1 MASLPPLAP
10 FPQSSWRQHLSS
22 SEWNSLL
29 QAWTSICRALVA
41 LPEKDFKTVPSR
53 DDSVATF
60 LVSFAEETAEAGF
73 TILESHSTTLP
84 KAVFQLTS
92 RVFSASP
99 PSQLFD
105 YAFLANVARIFPRKA
120 TAPLI
125 AQLFRQHAAPLEA
138 ALTALKKQLIPQL
151 EAGIKGD
158 LKIVE
163 ARLIRLNYLLHASP
177 DACTLFLAGSDFLD
191 GLIVCFRVMN
201 PPLRKVILTT
211 TYLCLIGLID
221 VEPAKWSMLG
231 DQLYALKEAAD
242 AHKVGP
248 LNVNDSL
255 VPELVTNTPLLKIL
269 QRRAQDSGAATD
281 SFKKRITA
289 LESYRKGAMVRP
301 KRLVRR
307 RVDKGKGKETY
318 QEVDADIHV
327 HRMSQITQVQDLF
340 PDLGSGF
347 VSKCLD
353 EYGEDVEQVVANLL
367 SETLPSHLASAD
379 RSEPLYVSLC
389 YQNLAQLTTLR
400 SSHPEARHT
409 DLAPRPTPPQL
420 PTRANVFDDDDF
432 DRLAMDVSKVSFGKK
447 PGKSADEMLKDK
459 ANAPNKSAILSA
471 LAVFD
476 SDDDERDDTY
486 DADDVGGTVDASN
499 QEADAASD
507 GNEEILF
514 RAYQL
519 DSKLFDRDAA
529 TRRGSQRA
537 KLRGDTGMTDE
548 AIEGWAL
555 ILVRNPQQ
563 KRRLEAK
570 YAFAG
575 QQAQIDR
582 TSWRASPAGSGE
594 EGSDPDGGS
603 SRGGRGGGRGR
614 GRGQGR
620 GRGRG
625 GNVAGPTG
633 EKETESARKNKEANK
648 GSRANHNRRDARAKK
663 MARGGFAG

>member
-1 MASLPPLAP
+1 MVSLPPLAP

-22 SEWNSLL
+22 SEWNTLL
-29 QAWTSICRALVA
+29 QSWTSICRAISSLSEQDIKTA
-41 LPEKDFKTVPSR
+41 LAR
-53 DDSVATF
+53 DDSIATF

-73 TILESHSTTLP
+73 TILDSHSTTLP
-84 KAVFQLTS
+84 KAVFQLVS
-92 RVFSASP
+92 RVFTVSP
-99 PSQLFD
+99 PPQLFD
-105 YAFLANVARIFPRKA
+105 YAFLANIARIFPRKA

-125 AQLFRQHAAPLEA
+125 ARLFQRHAAALEA

-158 LKIVE
+158 LKSVD
-163 ARLIRLNYLLHASP
+163 ARLIRLNYLLHASS
-177 DACTLFLAGSDFLD
+177 DTCTLFLAGSDFLD

-211 TYLCLIGLID
+211 TYLCLVGLID
-221 VEPAKWSMLG
+221 TEPAKWSMLS

-242 AHKVGP
+242 AHKAGP

-255 VPELVTNTPLLKIL
+255 VPELITNTPLLKVL
-269 QRRAQDSGAATD
+269 LRRAEDTGAATEN
-281 SFKKRITA
+281 FKKRITA
-289 LESYRKGAMVRP
+289 LEGYRKGTMVRP
-301 KRLVRR
+301 KRLIRR
-307 RVDKGKGKETY
+307 RLDKGKGKITQ
-318 QEVDADIHV
+318 QEVNADIHV
-327 HRMSQITQVQDLF
+327 HKMSQITQVQDLF

-367 SETLPSHLASAD
+367 SETLPPHLANAD
-379 RSEPLYVSLC
+379 RSESL
-389 YQNLAQLTTLR
+389 
-400 SSHPEARHT
+400 SSHTEAGHT
-409 DLAPRPTPPQL
+409 ELAPRSTPPQV
-420 PTRANVFDDDDF
+420 PTRHNVFDDDDF

-447 PGKSADEMLKDK
+447 PGKNADEMLKDK
-459 ANAPNKSAILSA
+459 ATAPNKSAILSA
-471 LAVFD
+471 LAAFD

-507 GNEEILF
+507 SNEEALF
-514 RAYQL
+514 RAYQM
-519 DSKLFDRDAA
+519 DSKLFDRDAG
-529 TRRGSQRA
+529 TRRGNPRA
-537 KLRGDTGMTDE
+537 KLREETGMTDE

-570 YAFAG
+570 YAFSG
-575 QQAQIDR
+575 QQAQLER

-594 EGSDPDGGS
+594 EGSEPD
-603 SRGGRGGGRGR
+603 
-614 GRGQGR
+614 
-620 GRGRG
+620 
-625 GNVAGPTG
+625 G

>member
-1 MASLPPLAP
+1 MTSLPPLAP
-10 FPQSSWRQHLSS
+10 FPQSSWRQHLSPG
-22 SEWNSLL
+22 EWNSLL
-29 QAWTSICRALVA
+29 DAWTSICRASIA
-41 LPEKDFKTVPSR
+41 LSDKDLKKALSR
-53 DDSVATF
+53 DDSIATF

-73 TILESHSTTLP
+73 TVLESHSTTLP
-84 KAVFQLTS
+84 KTVFQLTS
-92 RVFSASP
+92 RVLSVSP
-99 PSQLFD
+99 PSQLLD
-105 YAFLANVARIFPRKA
+105 YVFLANVARIFPRKA

-125 AQLFRQHAAPLEA
+125 AQLFKQHATPTEA
-138 ALTALKKQLIPQL
+138 ALTGLKKQLIPQL

-158 LKIVE
+158 LKAVE

-191 GLIVCFRVMN
+191 GLIICFRVMN

-211 TYLCLIGLID
+211 TYLCLVGLID
-221 VEPAKWSMLG
+221 AEPAKWSMLS
-231 DQLYALKEAAD
+231 DELYALKEAAD
-242 AHKVGP
+242 AHKAGP

-255 VPELVTNTPLLKIL
+255 VPELITNTPLLKIL
-269 QRRAQDSGAATD
+269 SRRAEDSGAATD
-281 SFKKRITA
+281 NFKKRITA
-289 LESYRKGAMVRP
+289 LEGYRKGAMVRP

-307 RVDKGKGKETY
+307 KVDKGKGKETQ
-318 QEVDADIHV
+318 QEMDADIHV

-367 SETLPSHLASAD
+367 SETLPPHLANAD
-379 RSEPLYVSLC
+379 RSEPL
-389 YQNLAQLTTLR
+389 
-400 SSHPEARHT
+400 SSHPEPRHT
-409 DLAPRPTPPQL
+409 DLAPRPTPPQV
-420 PTRANVFDDDDF
+420 PTRHNVFDDDDF

-447 PGKSADEMLKDK
+447 PSKNADEMLKDK

-471 LAVFD
+471 LAAFD

-507 GNEEILF
+507 GNEETLF
-514 RAYQL
+514 RAYQM

-529 TRRGSQRA
+529 TRRGNQRS
-537 KLRGDTGMTDE
+537 KLRGETGMTDE

-570 YAFAG
+570 YAFSG
-575 QQAQIDR
+575 QQAQLER
-582 TSWRASPAGSGE
+582 TSWRSSPAGSGE

-603 SRGGRGGGRGR
+603 SRGGRGGGHGR
-614 GRGQGR
+614 GRGR

>member
-1 MASLPPLAP
+1 MVSLPPLAP
-10 FPQSSWRQHLSS
+10 FPQSSWRQHLSP
-22 SEWNSLL
+22 SEWNTLL
-29 QAWTSICRALVA
+29 QSWTSICRAISSLS
-41 LPEKDFKTVPSR
+41 EKDIKTALSR
-53 DDSVATF
+53 DDSIATF

-73 TILESHSTTLP
+73 TILDSHSTTLP
-84 KAVFQLTS
+84 KAVFQLIS
-92 RVFSASP
+92 RVFAVSP
-99 PSQLFD
+99 PPQLFD
-105 YAFLANVARIFPRKA
+105 YAFLANIARIFPRKA

-125 AQLFRQHAAPLEA
+125 AQLFQQHAAALEA
-138 ALTALKKQLIPQL
+138 SLTGLKKQLIPQL

-158 LKIVE
+158 LKSVE
-163 ARLIRLNYLLHASP
+163 ARLIRLNYLLHASS
-177 DACTLFLAGSDFLD
+177 DTCTLFLAGSDFLD

-211 TYLCLIGLID
+211 TYLCLVGLID
-221 VEPAKWSMLG
+221 TEPAKWSMLS

-242 AHKVGP
+242 AHKAGP

-255 VPELVTNTPLLKIL
+255 VPELITNTPILKIL
-269 QRRAQDSGAATD
+269 LRRAEDTGAATENL
-281 SFKKRITA
+281 KKRITA

-301 KRLVRR
+301 KRLIRR
-307 RVDKGKGKETY
+307 RLDKGKGKET
-318 QEVDADIHV
+318 QPEVDADIHV
-327 HRMSQITQVQDLF
+327 HKMSQITQVQDLF

-353 EYGEDVEQVVANLL
+353 EYGEDVEQVVSNLL
-367 SETLPSHLASAD
+367 SETLPPHLADAD
-379 RSEPLYVSLC
+379 RSESL
-389 YQNLAQLTTLR
+389 
-400 SSHPEARHT
+400 SSHSEAGHT
-409 DLAPRPTPPQL
+409 ELAPRPTPPQV
-420 PTRANVFDDDDF
+420 PARHNVFDDDDF

-447 PGKSADEMLKDK
+447 PGKNADEMLKDK

-471 LAVFD
+471 LAAFD

-507 GNEEILF
+507 SNEEALF
-514 RAYQL
+514 RAYQM

-529 TRRGSQRA
+529 TRRSSPRA
-537 KLRGDTGMTDE
+537 KLREETGMTDE

-570 YAFAG
+570 YAFSG
-575 QQAQIDR
+575 QQAQLER
-582 TSWRASPAGSGE
+582 TSWRESPAGSGE
-594 EGSDPDGGS
+594 EGSEPDGGS

-614 GRGQGR
+614 GRG
-620 GRGRG
+620 RGRG

-633 EKETESARKNKEANK
+633 KKETETARKNKEANK

>member
-1 MASLPPLAP
+1 MVSLPPLAP

-22 SEWNSLL
+22 SEWNTLL
-29 QAWTSICRALVA
+29 QSWTSICRAISSLSEKEIKAA
-41 LPEKDFKTVPSR
+41 LAR
-53 DDSVATF
+53 DDSIATF

-73 TILESHSTTLP
+73 TILDSHSTTLP
-84 KAVFQLTS
+84 KAVFQLVS
-92 RVFSASP
+92 RVFNVSP
-99 PSQLFD
+99 PPQLFD
-105 YAFLANVARIFPRKA
+105 YAFLANIARIFPRKA

-125 AQLFRQHAAPLEA
+125 AQLFQRHAAALEA

-158 LKIVE
+158 LKSVE
-163 ARLIRLNYLLHASP
+163 ARLIRLNYLLHASS
-177 DACTLFLAGSDFLD
+177 DTCTLFLAGSDFLD

-211 TYLCLIGLID
+211 TYLCLVGLID
-221 VEPAKWSMLG
+221 TEPAKWSMLS

-242 AHKVGP
+242 AHKAGP

-255 VPELVTNTPLLKIL
+255 VPELITNTPLLKIL
-269 QRRAQDSGAATD
+269 LRRAEDTGAATEN
-281 SFKKRITA
+281 FKKRITA
-289 LESYRKGAMVRP
+289 LEGYRKGTMVRP
-301 KRLVRR
+301 KRLTRR
-307 RVDKGKGKETY
+307 RLDKGKGKITQ
-318 QEVDADIHV
+318 QEVNADIHV
-327 HRMSQITQVQDLF
+327 HKMSQITQVQDLF

-367 SETLPSHLASAD
+367 SETLPPHLANAD
-379 RSEPLYVSLC
+379 RSESL
-389 YQNLAQLTTLR
+389 
-400 SSHPEARHT
+400 SSHPEAGRT
-409 DLAPRPTPPQL
+409 ELAPRPTPPQV
-420 PTRANVFDDDDF
+420 PTRHNVFDDDDF

-447 PGKSADEMLKDK
+447 PGKNADEMLKDK
-459 ANAPNKSAILSA
+459 ANAPNKSAIFSA
-471 LAVFD
+471 LAAFD

-507 GNEEILF
+507 SNEEALF
-514 RAYQL
+514 RAYQM
-519 DSKLFDRDAA
+519 DSKLFDRDAG
-529 TRRGSQRA
+529 TRRGNPRA
-537 KLRGDTGMTDE
+537 KLREETGMTDE

-570 YAFAG
+570 YAFSG
-575 QQAQIDR
+575 QQAQLER
-582 TSWRASPAGSGE
+582 TSWRESPAGSGE
-594 EGSDPDGGS
+594 EGSEPDGGS

-614 GRGQGR
+614 GRGRGR
-620 GRGRG
+620 GLGRG

>member
-1 MASLPPLAP
+1 MVSLPPLAP

-22 SEWNSLL
+22 SEWNTLL
-29 QAWTSICRALVA
+29 QSWTSICRAISSLSEKEIKAA
-41 LPEKDFKTVPSR
+41 LAR
-53 DDSVATF
+53 DDSIATF

-73 TILESHSTTLP
+73 TILDSHSTTLP
-84 KAVFQLTS
+84 KAVFQLVS
-92 RVFSASP
+92 RVFNVSP
-99 PSQLFD
+99 PPQLFD
-105 YAFLANVARIFPRKA
+105 YAFLANIARVFPRKA

-125 AQLFRQHAAPLEA
+125 AQLFQRHAAALEA

-158 LKIVE
+158 LKSVE
-163 ARLIRLNYLLHASP
+163 ARLIRLNYLLHASS
-177 DACTLFLAGSDFLD
+177 DTCTLFLAGSDFLD

-211 TYLCLIGLID
+211 TYLCLVGLID
-221 VEPAKWSMLG
+221 TEPAKWSMLS

-242 AHKVGP
+242 AHKAGP

-255 VPELVTNTPLLKIL
+255 VPELITNTPLLKIL
-269 QRRAQDSGAATD
+269 LRRAEDTGAATEN
-281 SFKKRITA
+281 FKKRITA
-289 LESYRKGAMVRP
+289 LEGYRKGTMVRP
-301 KRLVRR
+301 KRLTRR
-307 RVDKGKGKETY
+307 RLDKGKGKITQ
-318 QEVDADIHV
+318 QEVNADIHV
-327 HRMSQITQVQDLF
+327 HKMSQITQVQDLF

-367 SETLPSHLASAD
+367 SETLPPHLANAD
-379 RSEPLYVSLC
+379 RSESL
-389 YQNLAQLTTLR
+389 
-400 SSHPEARHT
+400 SSHPEAGRT
-409 DLAPRPTPPQL
+409 ELAPRPTPPQV
-420 PTRANVFDDDDF
+420 PTRHNVFDDDDF

-447 PGKSADEMLKDK
+447 PGKNADEMLKDK
-459 ANAPNKSAILSA
+459 ANAPNKSAIFSA
-471 LAVFD
+471 LAAFD

-507 GNEEILF
+507 SNEEALF
-514 RAYQL
+514 RAYQM
-519 DSKLFDRDAA
+519 DSKLFDRDAG
-529 TRRGSQRA
+529 TRRGNPRA
-537 KLRGDTGMTDE
+537 KLREETGMTDE

-570 YAFAG
+570 YAFSG
-575 QQAQIDR
+575 QQAQLER
-582 TSWRASPAGSGE
+582 TSWRESPAGSGE
-594 EGSDPDGGS
+594 EGSEPDGGS

-614 GRGQGR
+614 GRGRGR
-620 GRGRG
+620 GLGRG

>member
-1 MASLPPLAP
+1 MVSLPPLAP

-22 SEWNSLL
+22 SEWNTLL
-29 QAWTSICRALVA
+29 QSWTSICRAISSLS
-41 LPEKDFKTVPSR
+41 EKDIKTALAR
-53 DDSVATF
+53 DDSIATF

-73 TILESHSTTLP
+73 TILDSHSTTLP
-84 KAVFQLTS
+84 KAVFQLIS
-92 RVFSASP
+92 RVFTVSTP
-99 PSQLFD
+99 PQLFD
-105 YAFLANVARIFPRKA
+105 YAFLANIARIFPRKA

-125 AQLFRQHAAPLEA
+125 AQLFQRHAAALEA
-138 ALTALKKQLIPQL
+138 VLTGLKKQLIPQL

-158 LKIVE
+158 LKSIE
-163 ARLIRLNYLLHASP
+163 ARLIRLNYLLHASS
-177 DACTLFLAGSDFLD
+177 DTCTLFLAGSDFLD

-211 TYLCLIGLID
+211 TYLCLVGLID
-221 VEPAKWSMLG
+221 TEPAKWSMLS

-242 AHKVGP
+242 AHKAGP

-255 VPELVTNTPLLKIL
+255 VPELITNTPLLKVL
-269 QRRAQDSGAATD
+269 LRRAEDTGAATEN
-281 SFKKRITA
+281 FKKRITA
-289 LESYRKGAMVRP
+289 LEGYRKGTMVRP
-301 KRLVRR
+301 KRLIRR
-307 RVDKGKGKETY
+307 RLDKGKGKITQ
-318 QEVDADIHV
+318 QEVNADIHV
-327 HRMSQITQVQDLF
+327 HKMSQISQVQDLF

-367 SETLPSHLASAD
+367 SETLPPHLANAD
-379 RSEPLYVSLC
+379 RSESL
-389 YQNLAQLTTLR
+389 
-400 SSHPEARHT
+400 SSHPEAGHT
-409 DLAPRPTPPQL
+409 ELAPRSTPPQV
-420 PTRANVFDDDDF
+420 PTRHNVFDDDDF

-447 PGKSADEMLKDK
+447 PGKNADEMLKDK

-471 LAVFD
+471 LAAFD

-507 GNEEILF
+507 SNEEALF
-514 RAYQL
+514 RAYQM
-519 DSKLFDRDAA
+519 DSKLFDRDAG
-529 TRRGSQRA
+529 TRRGNPRA
-537 KLRGDTGMTDE
+537 KLREETGMTDE

-570 YAFAG
+570 YAFSG
-575 QQAQIDR
+575 QQAQLER

-594 EGSDPDGGS
+594 EGSEPDGGS
-603 SRGGRGGGRGR
+603 SRGGRGGGR

>member
-41 LPEKDFKTVPSR
+41 LPEKDLKTSLSR
-53 DDSVATF
+53 DDSIATF
-60 LVSFAEETAEAGF
+60 LSSFTEETAEAGF

-92 RVFSASP
+92 RVYSVSP
-99 PSQLFD
+99 PTQLFGHE
-105 YAFLANVARIFPRKA
+105 FLANLARVFPRKA
-120 TAPLI
+120 TTPLI
-125 AQLFRQHAAPLEA
+125 AQLFQQRTAPTEA
-138 ALTALKKQLIPQL
+138 SLTGLKKQLIPQL

-163 ARLIRLNYLLHASP
+163 TRLIRLNYLLHASP
-177 DACTLFLAGSDFLD
+177 DSCTLFLAGSDFLD
-191 GLIVCFRVMN
+191 ALIICFRVMN

-211 TYLCLIGLID
+211 AYLCLIGLID
-221 VEPAKWSMLG
+221 VEPAKWSMLS

-242 AHKVGP
+242 AHKDGP
-248 LNVNDSL
+248 LNANDSL
-255 VPELVTNTPLLKIL
+255 VPELITNTPLLKIL
-269 QRRAQDSGAATD
+269 LRRAEDSGAATD
-281 SFKKRITA
+281 NFKKRITA
-289 LESYRKGAMVRP
+289 LEAYRKGAMIRP

-307 RVDKGKGKETY
+307 KVDKGKGKETQ

-327 HRMSQITQVQDLF
+327 HRMSLITQVQDIF
-340 PDLGSGF
+340 PHLGSSF

-353 EYGEDVEQVVANLL
+353 EYGDDVEKIVMTLLTQPLPPHLANADR
-367 SETLPSHLASAD
+367 SAALPSH
-379 RSEPLYVSLC
+379 SE
-389 YQNLAQLTTLR
+389 TG
-400 SSHPEARHT
+400 HT
-409 DLAPRPTPPQL
+409 DLAPRPTPPQV
-420 PTRANVFDDDDF
+420 PTRHNVFDDDDF

-459 ANAPNKSAILSA
+459 ENAPNKSAILSA
-471 LAVFD
+471 LAAFD

-507 GNEEILF
+507 NNEEALF
-514 RAYQL
+514 RAYQM

-529 TRRGSQRA
+529 TRRGGPRA
-537 KLRGDTGMTDE
+537 KLRQETGMTDE

-570 YAFAG
+570 
-575 QQAQIDR
+575 
-582 TSWRASPAGSGE
+582 W
-594 EGSDPDGGS
+594 
-603 SRGGRGGGRGR
+603 
-614 GRGQGR
+614 
-620 GRGRG
+620 
-625 GNVAGPTG
+625 
-633 EKETESARKNKEANK
+633 
-648 GSRANHNRRDARAKK
+648 
-663 MARGGFAG
+663 

>member
-10 FPQSSWRQHLSS
+10 FPQSSWRLHLPP

-29 QAWTSICRALVA
+29 QSWTSICRALSS
-41 LPEKDFKTVPSR
+41 LSEKDFKTVLSR
-53 DDSVATF
+53 DDSIATF
-60 LVSFAEETAEAGF
+60 LISFAEETAEAGF
-73 TILESHSTTLP
+73 TVLESHSITLP
-84 KAVFQLTS
+84 KAVFQLVT
-92 RVFSASP
+92 RVLAVYP
-99 PSQLFD
+99 PSNLFD
-105 YAFLANVARIFPRKA
+105 HEFLANIARIFPRKA
-120 TAPLI
+120 TAPLL
-125 AQLFRQHAAPLEA
+125 AQLFRQHAAPLEI
-138 ALTALKKQLIPQL
+138 ALTGFKKRLIQQL

-158 LKIVE
+158 LKSVE
-163 ARLIRLNYLLHASP
+163 ARLMRLNHLLHASP

-211 TYLCLIGLID
+211 TYLCLVGLID
-221 VEPAKWSMLG
+221 AEPAKWAMLS

-242 AHKVGP
+242 AHKAGP

-255 VPELVTNTPLLKIL
+255 VPELITNTPLLKIL
-269 QRRAQDSGAATD
+269 LRRAEDSGAATD
-281 SFKKRITA
+281 NFKKRITA
-289 LESYRKGAMVRP
+289 LEGYRKGAMVRP

-307 RVDKGKGKETY
+307 KLDKGKGKGKGKGKET
-318 QEVDADIHV
+318 QQQMDTGIHV
-327 HRMSQITQVQDLF
+327 HKMSQITQVQDLF

-367 SETLPSHLASAD
+367 SETLPPHLANAD
-379 RSEPLYVSLC
+379 RSKSL
-389 YQNLAQLTTLR
+389 
-400 SSHPEARHT
+400 SSHLEARHT
-409 DLAPRPTPPQL
+409 DLAPRPTPPQV
-420 PTRANVFDDDDF
+420 PSRHNVFDDDDF

-447 PGKSADEMLKDK
+447 PGKNADEMLKDK

-471 LAVFD
+471 LAAFD

-507 GNEEILF
+507 GNEEALF
-514 RAYQL
+514 RAYQM

-537 KLRGDTGMTDE
+537 KLRSETGMTDE

-570 YAFAG
+570 YAFSG
-575 QQAQIDR
+575 QQVQLER
-582 TSWRASPAGSGE
+582 TSWRASPSGSGE

-603 SRGGRGGGRGR
+603 SRGGRGGRGGGRGR
-614 GRGQGR
+614 GR

-633 EKETESARKNKEANK
+633 EKETETARKNKEANK
-648 GSRANHNRRDARAKK
+648 GSRANHNRRDARVKK

>member
-10 FPQSSWRQHLSS
+10 FPQSSWQQHLSS

-29 QAWTSICRALVA
+29 QAWTSVCRALVA
-41 LPEKDFKTVPSR
+41 LPEKDFKTVLSR

-60 LVSFAEETAEAGF
+60 LVSFVEETAEAGF
-73 TILESHSTTLP
+73 AILESHSTTLP

-92 RVFSASP
+92 RAYSASP

-105 YAFLANVARIFPRKA
+105 YAFVANVARIFPRKV

-158 LKIVE
+158 LKTVE
-163 ARLIRLNYLLHASP
+163 ARLIRLNHLLHASP

-221 VEPAKWSMLG
+221 VKPAKWSMLG

-255 VPELVTNTPLLKIL
+255 VPELVTNTPLLNIL
-269 QRRAQDSGAATD
+269 QRRAQDSGTATD

-289 LESYRKGAMVRP
+289 LENFKKGAMVRP

-307 RVDKGKGKETY
+307 KVDKGKGKETY

-327 HRMSQITQVQDLF
+327 YRMSQITQVQDIF
-340 PDLGSGF
+340 PHLGSSF

-353 EYGEDVEQVVANLL
+353 EYGDAEQVVVSLL
-367 SETLPSHLASAD
+367 TVPLPPHLASAD
-379 RSEPLYVSLC
+379 RSEALYVSLC
-389 YQNLAQLTTLR
+389 CQNLTQLTTLR
-400 SSHPEARHT
+400 SSHPEARQT

-420 PTRANVFDDDDF
+420 PARANVFDDDDF

-471 LAVFD
+471 LAAFD

-529 TRRGSQRA
+529 TRRSSQRA